1 MRGRAEPTHAL
12 IKRGSLPAGMNR
24 VGKTIEEDA
33 LNLKSSVLVC
43 LPKHGGR
50 DLPALVSI
58 APYWDLVAME

>member
-1 MRGRAEPTHAL
+1 MAYVIARYFV
-12 IKRGSLPAGMNR
+12 R
-24 VGKTIEEDA
+24 VLSILEEEDA

-58 APYWDLVAME
+58 P